1 MHAAIAKPDRGA
13 VGDAAIVDL
22 GEETLVVD
30 THFSSPSGARAA
42 GRGGRAHRPA
52 GGVGVEHA
60 LAQRPRAR
68 QRRVRGSDRRLHDAD
83 ARADRHRGVERLA
96 AQKQWLE
103 AELPAELERLRAAGD
118 HEGAALLEEGA
129 PELRAVTH
137 RLPDETFDER
147 WERDGAEA
155 ITFGGGHTESDAF
168 LLVPDQPVLVAGDLV
183 VVGMQPWAGHGDP
196 GAWAAILERML
207 ELDWE
212 ACIPG
217 HGPVSGREVVP
228 PLRHYLLALDDAV
241 LSDEPDPKLP
251 AAFADWDGAEMWG
264 RNLAALRER

>member
-1 MHAAIAKPDRGA
+1 VHAAIAKPDRGA

-103 AELPAELERLRAAGD
+103 AELPAELERLRA
-118 HEGAALLEEGA
+118 
-129 PELRAVTH
+129 
-137 RLPDETFDER
+137 
-147 WERDGAEA
+147 
-155 ITFGGGHTESDAF
+155 
-168 LLVPDQPVLVAGDLV
+168 
-183 VVGMQPWAGHGDP
+183 
-196 GAWAAILERML
+196 
-207 ELDWE
+207 LDWE

-217 HGPVSGREVVP
+217 QGPVSGREVVP